1 MKKWLVIISIL
12 ILVLLSACNGTDDE
26 NSGTNDKGNTS
37 GKQERTFIIED
48 SMGKQ
53 TIEGTPK
60 KIVVLEWFFAEH
72 LLALGMQ
79 PAGVPNID
87 GYNDWINIERD
98 LSDRVK
104 DVGTRQEPNLEAI
117 SRLDPDLIIAAKFRH
132 EKILGQLKK
141 IAPTVTFA
149 PYSEKGSQNLY
160 KEMLREFKM
169 VAKIVDKKE
178 KAKKEIAKLNQFYDK
193 QKQIVE
199 ESGLKGTEYISAL
212 AFTTQNAPVLRL
224 YAENSIVSQVM
235 KRLGFENMYESEKT
249 EPYGFTQ
256 TGVEALQKFQE
267 ENPHFLYIVQKDD
280 NIFENQLKG
289 NPVWEQLS
297 FVKSGK
303 IHQIPGDTPVF
314 GGVLSAK
321 VLAEELVNSMINK

>member
-1 MKKWLVIISIL
+1 MKKWWVIISIL
-12 ILVLLSACNGTDDE
+12 TLAVLAACGGTDDE
-26 NSGTNDKGNTS
+26 KSGATS
-37 GKQERTFIIED
+37 EDNENNNQERTITIED

-53 TIEGTPK
+53 TIKGTPK

-72 LLALGMQ
+72 LLALGIQ
-79 PAGVPNID
+79 PAGVPNIS
-87 GYNDWINIERD
+87 GYNEWVNIEKD
-98 LSDRVK
+98 LADNVK

-132 EKILGQLKK
+132 EKIVEQLKK

-149 PYSEKGSQNLY
+149 PYSKKASKNLY
-160 KEMLREFKM
+160 KEMFKEFKT
-169 VAKIVDKKE
+169 VAKIVDKE
-178 KAKKEIAKLNQFYDK
+178 RKAKKEIANLNKFYDK
-193 QKQIVE
+193 QKKRVE
-199 ESGLKGTEYISAL
+199 DSGLKGTEYIAAL
-212 AFTTQNAPVLRL
+212 AFTTQNAPVIRL
-224 YAENSIVSQVM
+224 YAKNSIVSQIM
-235 KRLGFENMYESEKT
+235 KRIGFENLYESKKT

-256 TGVEALQKFQE
+256 TGIEALQKFQDK
-267 ENPHFLYIVQKDD
+267 NPHFLYIVQQDD

-303 IHQIPGDTPVF
+303 THQIPGDTPVF

-321 VLAEELVNSMINK
+321 VLAKELTNSMIEE